1 MNPSVM
7 NPEVKK
13 EWVAAL
19 RSGKYD
25 QGMGSLKLE
34 VSDTQLYCCLGVLC
48 ELAVEAG
55 VIPPGERHEDQ
66 PKNYSYYFLGEDEFL
81 PSEVMTWANL
91 DTNNGIYKPA
101 DNVWGYDQA
110 LTDLNDNGKS
120 FNELAD
126 IIENNF

>member
-1 MNPSVM
+1 M
-7 NPEVKK
+7 
-13 EWVAAL
+13 
-19 RSGKYD
+19 
-25 QGMGSLKLE
+25 
-34 VSDTQLYCCLGVLC
+34 
-48 ELAVEAG
+48 
-55 VIPPGERHEDQ
+55 
-66 PKNYSYYFLGEDEFL
+66 KNHSYYFVGEDEFL

>member
-1 MNPSVM
+1 MNPKQM
-7 NPEVKK
+7 NPEVKAK
-13 EWVAAL
+13 WVAAL
-19 RSGKYD
+19 RSGNYD
-25 QGMGSLKLE
+25 QAMGSLKIE

-66 PKNYSYYFLGEDEFL
+66 PNKHSYYFLGEDEFL

-91 DTNNGIYKPA
+91 DSNNGIYCPS
-101 DNVWGYDQA
+101 DDVWLNDQA

>member
-7 NPEVKK
+7 NPEVK
-13 EWVAAL
+13 EAWVAAL

-25 QGMGSLKLE
+25 QGIGSLKSE
-34 VSDTQLYCCLGVLC
+34 ASDTHLYCCLGVLC

-120 FNELAD
+120 FNDLAD
-126 IIENNF
+126 IIERHF